1 MPFAARTSASPRR
14 VARPQGVTR
23 RQRANPDRSWARDTR
38 VVRGSPQL
46 GPRTPGPTASITG
59 APKSEVSE
67 KSERSSRRIERM
79 SYQLKKLQP
88 KHWKIL
94 DLYFEGRT
102 GKEMAKAVGRTR
114 WFLARR

>member
-1 MPFAARTSASPRR
+1 
-14 VARPQGVTR
+14 
-23 RQRANPDRSWARDTR
+23 
-38 VVRGSPQL
+38 
-46 GPRTPGPTASITG
+46 
-59 APKSEVSE
+59 
-67 KSERSSRRIERM
+67 M